1 MNQRKRILP
10 LLSLGLQML
19 ADRRLHYDSKMT
31 SCHVCYSSRAGG
43 RMFNVL
49 IYELGTILEKKKK
62 TRELIFSSSLYCSR
76 LQCSKVFHV
85 YGLVLWKDWAS
96 CFHLSDRHSL
106 WSLFLGEPSRP
117 VQKHMYALVNG
128 ESPWPT

>member
-1 MNQRKRILP
+1 MNKRKRILP

-49 IYELGTILEKKKK
+49 IYELGTILEKK
-62 TRELIFSSSLYCSR
+62 RHVSSSFLLVYTAQDYSAQKYSMFMDLSSGRTGLPAFTYQIITHSGVCSWR
-76 LQCSKVFHV
+76 TFQTSPKVHV
-85 YGLVLWKDWAS
+85 RS
-96 CFHLSDRHSL
+96 CERRKPLANL
-106 WSLFLGEPSRP
+106 I
-117 VQKHMYALVNG
+117 
-128 ESPWPT
+128 